1 MRQQYQWRSVV
12 LIVFFALLGLSI
24 LVQIVRIQTSEQA
37 NDFRDIADLYSGYY
51 RTFYPARGDIYDR
64 DGHLLAG
71 NRTVY
76 EVGVNLRD
84 IKNPETIALTVSVT
98 LGMNYDNTLALL
110 KNPPMNTNTIP
121 PQPLVYLVLKDFVTP
136 ENAEYLK
143 EVKQNLDD
151 NYTPGGDSLAG
162 LEFKPRLARSYPEK
176 SIAANM
182 LGFVNFEGRG
192 YFGVEEKYNDLLAGV
207 PVRMWVPSNPNRV
220 EEIPVIPS
228 GASLVLTID
237 REVQLAVEDI
247 LDRSVASTGSVSG
260 TIIVMHPQTG
270 EILAMASTPQLDLN
284 QFWQYGQVYNNAM
297 EFNRGISQIYEPG
310 SIYKVFTLAA
320 ALDSGAVNANSS
332 YLDIGYYSLG
342 GAAIYNWDQGAWG
355 PQNLVGCMQ
364 HSLNVCMSWL
374 ADTMGPETF
383 YTYMRRFGIGH
394 PTGTD
399 MSGEAAGRLKVPGD
413 ADWHLVDL
421 ATNSFGQGVAV
432 TPIQML
438 MAASSIANEGK
449 MVLPHVVRSIV
460 SNGRQN
466 DSSVQVI
473 GTPISAQ
480 SARLTTE
487 ILATALENGES
498 LGLVPGYRIAGK
510 TGTAQIPAPNGLY
523 LSDQINASFIGWGP
537 VDDPQFMVFVWLEK
551 PQSEDWAS
559 LVAAPVFK
567 EVVERIV
574 VLLDIPPDAIRSQ
587 LNGQ

>member
-1 MRQQYQWRSVV
+1 MRQQYQWRSTV
-12 LIVFFALLGLSI
+12 LIVIFALMGLSI
-24 LVQIVRIQTSEQA
+24 LVQMVRIQTGEQSE
-37 NDFRDIADLYSGYY
+37 DFRTLAGIYSGYY

-64 DGHLLAG
+64 EGHLLAG
-71 NRTVY
+71 NHTVY

-84 IKNPETIALTVSVT
+84 MKNPETIALTVSVT
-98 LGMNYDNTLALL
+98 LGLNYDNTLALL
-110 KNPPMNTNTIP
+110 KNPPLNPNLDP
-121 PQPLVYLVLKDFVTP
+121 PQPLVYLVLKDFVTS
-136 ENAEYLK
+136 ENATYLQG
-143 EVKQNLDD
+143 VKQNLEEKD
-151 NYTPGGDSLAG
+151 NPGGDSLAG

-176 SIAANM
+176 SIAANL
-182 LGFVNFEGRG
+182 LGFVNLEGRG

-247 LDRSVASTGSVSG
+247 LHRAVANTGSASG

-284 QFWQYGQVYNNAM
+284 QFWQYEQVYDNAM
-297 EFNRGISQIYEPG
+297 EYNRAISQIYEPG
-310 SIYKVFTLAA
+310 SIYKILTLAA

-332 YLDIGYYSLG
+332 YLDIGYYSIG
-342 GAAIYNWDQGAWG
+342 GGAIYNWDQGAWG
-355 PQNLVGCMQ
+355 PQNLVGCIQ

-374 ADTMGPETF
+374 ADSMGPETF
-383 YTYMRRFGIGH
+383 YAYMRRFGIGH
-394 PTGTD
+394 ATGTD
-399 MSGEAAGRLKVPGD
+399 MSGESAGRLKIPGD
-413 ADWHLVDL
+413 DDWRLIDL

-432 TPIQML
+432 TPIQMM
-438 MAASSIANEGK
+438 MAASSIANDGR

-466 DSSVQVI
+466 DSSVQEI
-473 GTPISAQ
+473 GTPISSQ
-480 SARLTTE
+480 SARLTNE

-498 LGLVPGYRIAGK
+498 LALVPGYRIAGK

-523 LSDQINASFIGWGP
+523 MRDQINASFIGWGP
-537 VDDPQFMVFVWLEK
+537 VDDAQFMVYVWLEK

-574 VLLDIPPDAIRSQ
+574 VLLDIPPDAIRVQ
-587 LNGQ
+587 LAGQ